1 MPQALCLILW
11 IFFQVGHT
19 PKEIAVG
26 NSLVVDAGGRVQKIV
41 LDESV
46 KLFSSSIMP
55 NGLQT
60 EAYDCK
66 RHRKLKKRAL
76 KCQVASMQLHSRF
89 LFQASLSLRKKKKQ
103 KRNRRH
109 ILDVKN
115 LSREHS
121 LDGDCISADMGPSTS
136 ESIRTMP
143 LELTPPL
150 RKGTKSG
157 SKKGAKNAAAKGLVN
172 SNGDCLMDNMID
184 GEFRHRIDRNGTV
197 LASDKPLE
205 KSSDSIS
212 SSSLLAEQ
220 LDAGRPNGPKDS
232 KREVQ
237 NGLMSMLTRGLEE
250 TEGM

>member
-1 MPQALCLILW
+1 LW

-26 NSLVVDAGGRVQKIV
+26 NSLDVDAGGRVQKIA

-46 KLFSSSIMP
+46 KLSSSSIMP

-60 EAYDCK
+60 EAHACK
-66 RHRKLKKRAL
+66 RHKKLKKRAL
-76 KCQVASMQLHSRF
+76 KCQVASMPKYSR
-89 LFQASLSLRKKKKQ
+89 LLSLASSSLQKKKKH

-109 ILDVKN
+109 ILGVKN
-115 LSREHS
+115 LSRENL
-121 LDGDCISADMGPSTS
+121 LDGDCISADMRPSTS

-143 LELTPPL
+143 LDSTPPL

-157 SKKGAKNAAAKGLVN
+157 SKKGAKNAAAKDLVN

-184 GEFRHRIDRNGTV
+184 GELRHRIDQNGTV

-205 KSSDSIS
+205 KSSDPIA
-212 SSSLLAEQ
+212 SSSLLADQ
-220 LDAGRPNGPKDS
+220 LEAGRPNGPKDS
-232 KREVQ
+232 KREVVQ

-250 TEGM
+250 TQGK